1 MQQLTNSQLIVI
13 TVGLFSQNFKHI
25 FSYSGLNDP
34 DVVREVT
41 AVGKDAQ
48 KVSEAVKKAPSAV
61 KKQSEFMCPG
71 SCTLL

>member
-1 MQQLTNSQLIVI
+1 M
-13 TVGLFSQNFKHI
+13 
-25 FSYSGLNDP
+25 
-34 DVVREVT
+34 T

-71 SCTLL
+71 SCTLLWYWNGVKKLEL